1 MSHQDSVPA
10 ETMDSTSAFKWHPLE
25 KNRVALGPDVLHPDI
40 YEFAYEIQSVHWFAH
55 EVQYDEDRRQW
66 DSGDID
72 DATKRVVEHILSFFS
87 IADQVVLDNIGDNFM
102 QQIAGE
108 CIDVKHVYV
117 AIAEQER
124 IHALAY
130 KAQPEALYST
140 REDQVRVL
148 DAVRTM
154 PIIGDMVSWIRTYM
168 DEARPIGE
176 RMVAFVVVEGI
187 WFTGSFCLL
196 QWLKQRNILPG
207 ITKANEFI
215 SRDEGIHVRFAAYL
229 IREYLVQKPAFSVVE
244 GIIRDGLKIAERFVN
259 EAIPSRLAGMNAD
272 LMTQYLQFQTDCVMV
287 EMGYRKIF
295 ETENPFN
302 FMVNLCLKR
311 KKNFFEEV
319 PTEYTNITDPKDL
332 EYGFNDS
339 PVDLDALSTTAV
351 VEETVEDTSDSEP
364 AASGV
369 GVSSTGS
376 VDSDAPSVVVLGRDS
391 ALHDSGSDTCDEA
404 GPVGEG
410 HMIY

>member
-1 MSHQDSVPA
+1 
-10 ETMDSTSAFKWHPLE
+10 
-25 KNRVALGPDVLHPDI
+25 
-40 YEFAYEIQSVHWFAH
+40 
-55 EVQYDEDRRQW
+55 
-66 DSGDID
+66 
-72 DATKRVVEHILSFFS
+72 
-87 IADQVVLDNIGDNFM
+87 
-102 QQIAGE
+102 
-108 CIDVKHVYV
+108 
-117 AIAEQER
+117 
-124 IHALAY
+124 
-130 KAQPEALYST
+130 
-140 REDQVRVL
+140 
-148 DAVRTM
+148 
-154 PIIGDMVSWIRTYM
+154 
-168 DEARPIGE
+168 
-176 RMVAFVVVEGI
+176 
-187 WFTGSFCLL
+187 
-196 QWLKQRNILPG
+196 
-207 ITKANEFI
+207 
-215 SRDEGIHVRFAAYL
+215 
-229 IREYLVQKPAFSVVE
+229 
-244 GIIRDGLKIAERFVN
+244 
-259 EAIPSRLAGMNAD
+259 
-272 LMTQYLQFQTDCVMV
+272 MTQYLQFQTDCVMV

-404 GPVGEG
+404 GPVGEV
-410 HMIY
+410 I

>member
-1 MSHQDSVPA
+1 MSHQDSTPA
-10 ETMDSTSAFKWHPLE
+10 ETMELTSAFKWHPLE
-25 KNRVALGPDVLHPDI
+25 KERVALGPDILHPDI

-72 DATKRVVEHILSFFS
+72 EPTKRIVEYILGFFS
-87 IADQVVLDNIGDNFM
+87 CADQIVLSNIGDNFM

-108 CIDVKHVYV
+108 CIDAQHVYV

-124 IHALAY
+124 IHSLAY

-154 PIIGDMVSWIRTYM
+154 PIIGDMANWIRTYM
-168 DEARPIGE
+168 DASLPIGE

-244 GIIRDGLKIAERFVN
+244 GIIRDGLKIADRFVN

-332 EYGFNDS
+332 EYGFNDA

-351 VEETVEDTSDSEP
+351 EDSVGPETPDT
-364 AASGV
+364 
-369 GVSSTGS
+369 STGS
-376 VDSDAPSVVVLGRDS
+376 VSSETTSVVLLGRDS